1 MSIPCII
8 IPAIVGIICGILGY
22 LIGRMAWNGTEG
34 GKASM
39 LKAELDACHSKT
51 NHLSEKIES
60 LEGELSVTKSRA
72 SASAASASHVVMTSA
87 SPVVEKS
94 ISNDKNPTFD
104 AEMAKAALGKKVV
117 QDDLK
122 LVEGI
127 GPKIA
132 ELFEA
137 AGIKTWRDLSE
148 TSVEKAQA
156 ILDAAG
162 DRYTIHNPGTWPRQA
177 KMMYEGKWAELK
189 TWQDSL
195 EGGKE

>member
-34 GKASM
+34 GKAST

-51 NHLSEKIES
+51 KHLNEKIAT
-60 LEGELSVTKSRA
+60 LEGELSGTKSGVSKTA
-72 SASAASASHVVMTSA
+72 SVGSQTKMAATSSVDENSASFDPNAA
-87 SPVVEKS
+87 K
-94 ISNDKNPTFD
+94 
-104 AEMAKAALGKKVV
+104 MAIGKKVV

-122 LVEGI
+122 IVEGI

-132 ELFEA
+132 ELFIA
-137 AGIKTWRDLSE
+137 AGIKSWKDLAE
-148 TSVEKAQA
+148 TSLEKAKS

-162 DRYTIHNPGTWPRQA
+162 DRYSIHNPGTWPRQA
-177 KMMYEGKWAELK
+177 QMMYEGKWKELK
-189 TWQDSL
+189 IWQDTL
-195 EGGKE
+195 DGGKE